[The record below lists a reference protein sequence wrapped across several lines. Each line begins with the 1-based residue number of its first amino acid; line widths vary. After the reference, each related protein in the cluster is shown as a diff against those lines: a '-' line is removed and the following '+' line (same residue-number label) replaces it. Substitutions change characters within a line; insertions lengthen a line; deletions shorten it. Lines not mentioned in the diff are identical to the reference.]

1 MNLIVRDL
9 TAQDETRWRAL
20 WDGYLAFY
28 EQPDLDSKVTD
39 NTWSMLTGGR
49 DDVFGLVAESGD
61 QVVGIV
67 NCVVHANTWTVN
79 PVCYLE
85 DLFVD
90 PLMRGQG
97 VGKALIEGVVERAK
111 AENWNRVYWR
121 TAGGNA
127 TAQALY
133 DKLVKRTSW
142 VTYEMEI

>member
-1 MNLIVRDL
+1 MSLIVRDL
-9 TAQDETRWRAL
+9 TAQDEARWRAL
-20 WDGYLAFY
+20 WDGYLSFY

-67 NCVVHANTWTVN
+67 NCVVHANTWTDK

-97 VGKALIEGVVERAK
+97 AGKALIEGVAERAK
-111 AENWNRVYWR
+111 AENWHRVYWR
-121 TAGGNA
+121 TADGNA

-133 DKLVKRTSW
+133 DKLAKRTSW